1 MDMKDMVSA
10 IRDMPKVEE
19 MMKSYTMHLDL
30 LKRLV
35 QELSA
40 NKIQKLFLL
49 EQSIISGLIIKTDPQ
64 GKSKGEKAD
73 NTFLVKQVS

>member
-19 MMKSYTMHLDL
+19 MMKSYTMHLDF

-35 QELSA
+35 
-40 NKIQKLFLL
+40 
-49 EQSIISGLIIKTDPQ
+49 
-64 GKSKGEKAD
+64 
-73 NTFLVKQVS
+73 